1 MTSSILFAHN
11 NFPAQFGFVAEAA
24 TARGFRCA
32 AIASPTG
39 RAMPG
44 VPVEQW
50 TAGRSSSRE
59 IFREAI
65 RAEADLI
72 RAHAAADAAL
82 RLKRQGFEPDLI
94 IGHPGWGETIYLRE
108 IFPKARQII
117 YAEYYYRT
125 ADGDV
130 GFDPEFGPARAP
142 MELHAKNIGL
152 ALALSEADAI
162 VAPTPFQASRLPDV
176 FRQRTEILHEGVDT
190 ARIRKNAAARW
201 VTAGGRVLDGSRPVI
216 TFVSRKLEPL
226 RGYHIFMR
234 SLPRLLEEVPDA
246 EILII
251 GEEARAGYGAAA
263 PGGRTWA
270 EVILDEVR
278 DRVDMS
284 RIHFTG
290 RIPYDRLID
299 ALSLSWAH
307 VYFTYPFVMSWSL
320 LEAMACGCLIVGS
333 DTAPVRDAIAGGDNG
348 VLLDFF
354 DQAGLSRTLIEA
366 CRWPRRFDLMRA
378 AAQATINARYDRSRE
393 CLPGWMRL
401 VERLTGK
408 PQGDGRP

>member
-1 MTSSILFAHN
+1 MINILFAHN

-24 TARGFRCA
+24 MARGYRCA

-39 RAMPG
+39 RPMPG
-44 VPVEQW
+44 MPMEKW
-50 TAGRSSSRE
+50 SAGRSSSPS
-59 IFREAI
+59 ILKDAI

-72 RAHAAADAAL
+72 RAQAAADAAL
-82 RLKRQGFEPDLI
+82 RLRHQGFEPDVI
-94 IGHPGWGETIYLRE
+94 VGHPGWGETIYLRE

-130 GFDPEFGPARAP
+130 GFDPEFGPASAP

-190 ARIRKNAAARW
+190 ARTRKNPEARW
-201 VTAGGRVLDGSRPVI
+201 VTADGRVLDGSRPII

-234 SLPRLLEEVPDA
+234 SLPRLLSAVPDA
-246 EILII
+246 DVIII
-251 GEEARAGYGAAA
+251 GEAARAGYGAAA

-270 EVILDEVR
+270 EVILDEIR
-278 DRVDMS
+278 DKVDLS
-284 RIHFTG
+284 RIHFAG
-290 RIPYDRLID
+290 RVPYESFIN

-320 LEAMACGCLIVGS
+320 LEAMACECLVIGS
-333 DTAPVRDAIAGGDNG
+333 ATAPVRDAITAGENG
-348 VLLDFF
+348 LLLDFF
-354 DQAGLSRTLIEA
+354 DHGGLSQTLIEA
-366 CRWPRRFDLMRA
+366 CRSPRTFDQLRLA
-378 AAQATINARYDRSRE
+378 ARQTVETRYDRAGVSVS
-393 CLPGWMRL
+393 GWMSLIQRL
-401 VERLTGK
+401 A
-408 PQGDGRP
+408 GR